1 MPKLWLPVAGLALMA
16 AVLVTPR
23 AADATVSMSPAG
35 LAVAGTSAVEQAQ
48 MKCAHRRVCR
58 PGRGCAWRKVCKR
71 W

>member
-1 MPKLWLPVAGLALMA
+1 MSKLWLPLAGFALVLAT
-16 AVLVTPR
+16 LVTPR
-23 AADATVSMSPAG
+23 ADATVSMSPAG
-35 LAVAGTSAVEQAQ
+35 TAVVGSAIEQVQ